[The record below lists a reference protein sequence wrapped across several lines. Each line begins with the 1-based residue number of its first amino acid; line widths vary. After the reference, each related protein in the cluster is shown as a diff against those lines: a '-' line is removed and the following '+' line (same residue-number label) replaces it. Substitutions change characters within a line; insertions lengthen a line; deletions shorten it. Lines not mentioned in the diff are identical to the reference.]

1 MTYKNLQRKII
12 YTIVEAVIYSVT
24 ALAIGKIWRK
34 L

>member
-1 MTYKNLQRKII
+1 MTRKNITRKII
-12 YTIVEAVIYSVT
+12 YTIIETVIYAVT